1 VESPNAKIDEMVK
14 KITKRAAMKKGNM
27 NKKAAP
33 EQDNQVDSYVV

>member
-1 VESPNAKIDEMVK
+1 VESSNAKIDEMVK
-14 KITKRAAMKKGNM
+14 KTKRAAMKKGNM